1 MNKLVQLTKRN
12 CLVYV
17 KDKSAVFFS
26 LLSMLIVLLL
36 MYFFLGDMNVDYITE
51 LQNTYGGERNSAV
64 DLENANYLVQYW
76 TLAGLMVVN
85 SLTVTLTVVGTLVT
99 DRNGNKLKS
108 FYTAP
113 VSRLTVAL
121 SYILSAIVVGFVL
134 CMVVFVI
141 YMCFIYRMGGQILPF
156 ASICRVMAGTLACV
170 VLFSVLMYFL
180 ALFVKSS
187 SAWGG
192 VATIAGT
199 FVGFLGAIYV
209 PVGSLSE
216 GIAGV
221 LKSLPILHAASIMR
235 KFMCKDALEVAFAGV
250 PEEVTTVYR
259 EVMGIDIFWGEN
271 ILSVGQQ
278 FLFLA
283 ICGIIILFA
292 IAIRGRRHS
301 SLA

>member
-12 CLVYV
+12 CLVYI

-26 LLSMLIVLLL
+26 LLSMMVVLLL

-51 LQNTYGGERNSAV
+51 LQNAYGGERNTAA
-64 DLENANYLVQYW
+64 DLENAGYLVQYW

-85 SLTVTLTVVGTLVT
+85 SLTVSLTVVGTLVT
-99 DRNGNKLKS
+99 DRNSNKLKS

-134 CMVVFVI
+134 CMAVFVL
-141 YMCFIYRMGGQILPF
+141 YMAFINRMGGQILPF
-156 ASICRVMAGTLACV
+156 TAIGKVMAGTLASV
-170 VLFSVLMYFL
+170 VLFSLLMYFL
-180 ALFVKSS
+180 ALFVKSN

-221 LKSLPILHAASIMR
+221 LKSLPVLHVASLMR
-235 KFMCKDALEVAFAGV
+235 GFMCKDALEAAFAGV
-250 PEEVTTVYR
+250 PDEVTTIYR
-259 EVMGIDIFWGEN
+259 EVMGIDIVWGEQV
-271 ILSVGQQ
+271 LSVGQQ

-283 ICGIIILFA
+283 GCGMIVLFA
-292 IAIRGRRHS
+292 IAIRSRRHS